1 MQQCCSSGQT
11 LIHLLRIFA
20 TEGEIEARLC
30 KAGAFAGSLEVNSL
44 TTPQIRQGSRLAGT
58 LVEV

>member
-1 MQQCCSSGQT
+1 MQCCSAGQT

-44 TTPQIRQGSRLAGT
+44 TAPQIKQGSRLAGT
-58 LVEV
+58 LVVV